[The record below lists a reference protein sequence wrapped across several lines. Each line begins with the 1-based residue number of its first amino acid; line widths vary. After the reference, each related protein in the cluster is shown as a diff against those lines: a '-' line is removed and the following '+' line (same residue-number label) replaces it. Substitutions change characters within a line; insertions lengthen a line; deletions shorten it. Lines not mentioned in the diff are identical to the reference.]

1 MNRKWS
7 IIVFML
13 LFIITATGCGA
24 GSDGQPSAGSPSGT
38 EAAAGTEASA
48 AESAPAESA
57 PAESEPG
64 AAASVEHEWGTYQ
77 SETVPERIVT
87 LDFSFIDT
95 LTSLGV
101 KPVGNAG
108 VGTTKIPEY
117 LQDRVTEADAA
128 DVGERKAPNLEVV
141 QSLKP
146 DLIIASVDRHSM
158 IRGELEGIAPTVAF
172 DDVSY
177 DEVLDNVRSIAA
189 ILGKQEEAEQVVAGL
204 NEKIAAVKQRI
215 EGAPTILVAG
225 LFDDT
230 FTVWVKDSFVG
241 SLLSQV
247 GADYAFNGEKD
258 NLEGKGEGVHMTLER
273 LHEINPDYIMLYG
286 DSPDKLQ
293 SNPLYQDL
301 KSVKDGRFI
310 VVDRNLWA
318 RGRGPIAANE
328 ILDETLAALAA
339 DSASE

>member
-24 GSDGQPSAGSPSGT
+24 SNNGQPSAEAPNGT
-38 EAAAGTEASA
+38 EAASGAETPAS
-48 AESAPAESA
+48 ESAPV
-57 PAESEPG
+57 ESEQT
-64 AAASVEHEWGTYQ
+64 AAVSVEHEWGTYQ
-77 SETVPERIVT
+77 AETVPAQIVT

-117 LQDRVTEADAA
+117 LQDQVTEADAA
-128 DVGERKAPNLEVV
+128 DVGERKAPNLEVI

-158 IRGELEGIAPTVAF
+158 IRGELEGIATTVAF

-177 DEVLDNVRSIAA
+177 DQVLDNVRSIAK
-189 ILGKQEEAEQVVAGL
+189 ILGKQEEAEQVVTGL

-293 SNPLYQDL
+293 DNPLYQDL

-318 RGRGPIAANE
+318 RGRGPIAASK

-339 DSASE
+339 DSASK